1 MRHKIQCRD
10 RTFNVIFT
18 SNIFPEHNMTEKKYT
33 HGVSR
38 ETHHILGH
46 GEKFTKRFRK
56 ADIKTATFSDEGAI
70 KLVIKT

>member
-1 MRHKIQCRD
+1 
-10 RTFNVIFT
+10 
-18 SNIFPEHNMTEKKYT
+18 MTEKKYT